1 MIFKNLWEFHSSK
14 IISYSLAWATY
25 LNETTLF
32 NCAKCPSFFSPTT
45 CSPSPHRQMP
55 HCYILSMPSIHA
67 FLGWRLLS
75 SQPSV
80 FWSSSGSRGSGN
92 IHLTIQLPLFPNPL
106 LLLSVNYIKHSQADE
121 HRTHSVNFTMIYFS
135 ADGIIK
141 AEAVHIS
148 QSMIFATLSQLGTS
162 LIRTLLTFSG
172 A

>member
-1 MIFKNLWEFHSSK
+1 MN
-14 IISYSLAWATY
+14 Y

-32 NCAKCPSFFSPTT
+32 NYAKCPSFFFFYHMQSLPTQT
-45 CSPSPHRQMP
+45 EMP
-55 HCYILSMPSIHA
+55 HCHILSMPSIHA

-92 IHLTIQLPLFPNPL
+92 IHLTIPLPLFPDPL
-106 LLLSVNYIKHSQADE
+106 LLLSVNYNKHSQADE
-121 HRTHSVNFTMIYFS
+121 HRTHSVNFTMIYSS
-135 ADGIIK
+135 ADGTIK

-148 QSMIFATLSQLGTS
+148 QSMIFATLSQLS
-162 LIRTLLTFSG
+162 SALIRTLSLSG